1 MLDRFFTSYDKATLE
16 ELLSDNAQIVE
27 QSPKSRTY
35 NKSEWINV
43 LTNHVVPAIPNY
55 KWCHA
60 TDATKDKDGY
70 CLVTVQVQHLP
81 LHFCC
86 PCISAAHATQGYACV
101 SQVSAY
107 VSSCLQATGH
117 HTGKPLRI
125 PGSEMAKVIAPPIC
139 RLCFCCCVCPLSTL
153 QQMARNK
160 SLQWLS
166 CYCMQLD
173 TTQKKFT
180 LQEASLKVKI
190 EDGQIQE
197 ISVSICELDSFPPC
211 A

>member
-70 CLVTVQVQHLP
+70 CLVKVQVQHLL
-81 LHFCC
+81 LHLCC
-86 PCISAAHATQGYACV
+86 PCISAAHACEGGY
-101 SQVSAY
+101 QVSAY
-107 VSSCLQATGH
+107 LSSCLQATGH

-125 PGSEMAKVIAPPIC
+125 PGSEMAKVITPPIC
-139 RLCFCCCVCPLSTL
+139 CLFLCCCSCLQSTL

-160 SLQWLS
+160 SL
-166 CYCMQLD
+166 
-173 TTQKKFT
+173 
-180 LQEASLKVKI
+180 
-190 EDGQIQE
+190 
-197 ISVSICELDSFPPC
+197 
-211 A
+211 